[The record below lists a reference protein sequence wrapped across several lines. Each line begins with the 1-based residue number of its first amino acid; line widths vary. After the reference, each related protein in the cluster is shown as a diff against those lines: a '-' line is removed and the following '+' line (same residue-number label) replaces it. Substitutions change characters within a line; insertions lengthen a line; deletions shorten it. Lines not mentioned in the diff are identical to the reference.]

1 MTDYIIDNNNVIYN
15 SDTFYV
21 LRDVKVEEITSKL
34 LDKQEGFQQ
43 HYALIKNNVA
53 NETNG
58 YNQQLN
64 VKLPQY
70 TLESKGI
77 YAYNPSIHKSEY
89 DPSRYVLNNLIYLQ
103 NSSHVFLLNNFRPI
117 DGYFGSSDFQQSFFK
132 QFIKKNAEVS
142 FDYHKLVGK
151 TKIKSLPNA
160 IKMKLRFNKQ
170 IPNSNVN
177 THIIIKDTKSS
188 KTKEY
193 KYISLAKL
201 ERILTKHTLIQPTI
215 TLKLVYFNI
224 DTEIDENQKEHI
236 KIKYGVS
243 IDVSELIV
251 FTNNFDKTILFD
263 LGDYYD
269 NNSLMVMA
277 NNKILISIIIFYIVM
292 FIGIMIKKLFKNNS

>member
-1 MTDYIIDNNNVIYN
+1 MIDYIIDNNNVIYD

-21 LRDVKVEEITSKL
+21 LRDVKVEKITSEL
-34 LDKQEGFQQ
+34 LDKQKGFQH
-43 HYALIKNNVA
+43 HYVLIKNNVS

-64 VKLPQY
+64 DKLSQY
-70 TLESKGI
+70 TLESKGR
-77 YAYNPSIHKSEY
+77 YYYNPSIHKNEY
-89 DPSRYVLNNLIYLQ
+89 YTSRYVLNNLIYLQ
-103 NSSHVFLLNNFRPI
+103 NSSHVLLLNNFKPI
-117 DGYFGSSDFQQSFFK
+117 DGYFESSDFQQSFFK
-132 QFIKKNAEVS
+132 SFIKKDAEVS
-142 FDYHKLVGK
+142 FDYHKLIGQ
-151 TKIKSLPNA
+151 TKIKSFLNA

-170 IPNSNVN
+170 IATPNVN

-215 TLKLVYFNI
+215 TLKLIYFNI

-236 KIKYGVS
+236 KIKYWVS
-243 IDVSELIV
+243 INVSELIV
-251 FTNNFDKTILFD
+251 FTNNFDKTIFFD

-269 NNSLMVMA
+269 NNSLMIMA
-277 NNKILISIIIFYIVM
+277 NNKILINIIIFYIIM
-292 FIGIMIKKLFKNNS
+292 FIGIMIKNDFK